1 MKFDL
6 PKDQASI
13 IKVFGVG
20 GGGSNAVNHMYDQGI
35 TGVDFVI
42 CNTDAQALDQSPIPN
57 KIQLGTTLTEG
68 LGAGANPEVGKNA
81 AIEDIEN
88 IKDILEK
95 NTKMVFIT
103 AGMGGGTGSGAA
115 PIIAEAARD
124 MGILTVGIVTIPFS
138 FEGRRRKQQA
148 DHGLVELKKHVDTL
162 LVINNDKL
170 RMMHGNLKMGEAF
183 SKADDILT
191 TAAKGI
197 AEIITVA
204 GYINVDFEDV
214 KTVMKD
220 GGTAIMGS
228 AEGEGENRSIEAVTK
243 ALSSPLLNDNE
254 IKGANFILLNVTS
267 GTDEITMDEIDEI
280 TDYIQNEAG
289 YTAEL
294 IWGNG
299 TDQSLGDK
307 VSVTVIATGFGVSD
321 ADNFDFGKKTEKVV
335 IELDADIPTNIT
347 QPLDEETAD
356 MTTEEVSNELEEPTL
371 ITNLEEDQSTMNF
384 ESPTVEEEE
393 KVEEEKVVF
402 NLEDTPAEEE
412 EVELTMEVKEEAEV
426 EEEVEL
432 TTELD
437 EEAEVEELES
447 TMEVEEEAEVEEE
460 SAPVMEEENNWNW
473 SEVNDGEVEASTTE
487 EEVTL
492 EEDSVVAPDA
502 ELEDEV
508 TAEATE
514 EVVEDFSSELTETPE
529 ETSTEESKTIVWNLN
544 DDDSTEEVAAEGTE
558 FTSENVEEP
567 SEELTSEETEVTA
580 EDGEEGP
587 VYTNRIPDEEQ
598 LKRSQERIM
607 KIKELGMK
615 MKTPSGINDLENEP
629 AYKRRKIN
637 LDEVPHSSEN
647 PISRFT
653 LSDDEEGK
661 PKLNDDNSFLHDN
674 VD

>member
-20 GGGSNAVNHMYDQGI
+20 GGGSNAVNHMYNQGI

-88 IKDILEK
+88 IKSILAK

-115 PIIAEAARD
+115 PIIAEAAREL
-124 MGILTVGIVTIPFS
+124 GILTVGIVTIPFS

-148 DHGLVELKKHVDTL
+148 DEGLLELKKHVDTL

-214 KTVMKD
+214 RTVMKD

-228 AEGEGENRSIEAVTK
+228 ATGEGENRAIEAVTK

-267 GTDEITMDEIDEI
+267 GEDEITMDEIDEI

-299 TDQSLGDK
+299 TDSTLGEK
-307 VSVTVIATGFGVSD
+307 VSVTVIATGFGESNT
-321 ADNFDFGKKTEKVV
+321 DNFEFGKKTEKKVYD
-335 IELDADIPTNIT
+335 LDTDVPTNIT
-347 QPLDEETAD
+347 Q
-356 MTTEEVSNELEEPTL
+356 SINE
-371 ITNLEEDQSTMNF
+371 D
-384 ESPTVEEEE
+384 VEEETTTDFNDDLGE
-393 KVEEEKVVF
+393 PFLKTTEVEQPTLDFDNTPAFEENEEKVVF
-402 NLEDTPAEEE
+402 NLDDEEE
-412 EVELTMEVKEEAEV
+412 EIEAKR
-426 EEEVEL
+426 
-432 TTELD
+432 
-437 EEAEVEELES
+437 
-447 TMEVEEEAEVEEE
+447 
-460 SAPVMEEENNWNW
+460 EENNWNW
-473 SEVNDGEVEASTTE
+473 SEVNDGEIEASSIEEDIDLTASSDEEQTE
-487 EEVTL
+487 ERNN
-492 EEDSVVAPDA
+492 
-502 ELEDEV
+502 
-508 TAEATE
+508 
-514 EVVEDFSSELTETPE
+514 
-529 ETSTEESKTIVWNLN
+529 TIVWNLN
-544 DDDSTEEVAAEGTE
+544 DDDANDEITAATDDFSIDDESTEEEITFE
-558 FTSENVEEP
+558 RKEITPEKENQ
-567 SEELTSEETEVTA
+567 
-580 EDGEEGP
+580 DDGP

-598 LKRSQERIM
+598 LRRSQERVM

-615 MKTPSGINDLENEP
+615 MKTPSGISDLEKEP

-637 LDEVPHSSEN
+637 LDDIPHSSEN

-653 LSDDEEGK
+653 LSDDEDGK
-661 PKLNDDNSFLHDN
+661 PRLNDDNSFLHDN

>member
-20 GGGSNAVNHMYDQGI
+20 GGGSNAVNHMYNQGI

-42 CNTDAQALDQSPIPN
+42 CNTDAQALNLSPVPN

-88 IKDILEK
+88 IKAILEK

-124 MGILTVGIVTIPFS
+124 LGILTVGIVTIPFS

-148 DHGLVELKKHVDTL
+148 DEGLAELKKHVDTL

-191 TAAKGI
+191 IAAKGI

-214 KTVMKD
+214 RTVMKN

-228 AEGEGENRSIEAVTK
+228 AEAEGENRAMEAVTK
-243 ALSSPLLNDNE
+243 ALASPLLNDNE

-267 GTDEITMDEIDEI
+267 GDNEITMDEIDEI

-299 TDQSLGDK
+299 TDLSLGNK
-307 VSVTVIATGFGVSD
+307 VSVTVIATGFGVNNT
-321 ADNFDFGKKTEKVV
+321 DNFEFGKKVEKKVFDLNTDV
-335 IELDADIPTNIT
+335 PTTIT
-347 QPLDEETAD
+347 QLIDDGSVEKKI
-356 MTTEEVSNELEEPTL
+356 TEVTSHIEEPTL
-371 ITNLEEDQSTMNF
+371 KEQAEEQPTLNF
-384 ESPTVEEEE
+384 ETPTQQV
-393 KVEEEKVVF
+393 VEEEKVVF
-402 NLEDTPAEEE
+402 NLNEDIEEEDFVAENEDTSWNWNKVNVAETEESDEEDEFVFSEKSPEDTIEEE
-412 EVELTMEVKEEAEV
+412 KI
-426 EEEVEL
+426 
-432 TTELD
+432 
-437 EEAEVEELES
+437 ELES
-447 TMEVEEEAEVEEE
+447 
-460 SAPVMEEENNWNW
+460 N
-473 SEVNDGEVEASTTE
+473 
-487 EEVTL
+487 
-492 EEDSVVAPDA
+492 
-502 ELEDEV
+502 
-508 TAEATE
+508 
-514 EVVEDFSSELTETPE
+514 
-529 ETSTEESKTIVWNLN
+529 TIVWNLH
-544 DDDSTEEVAAEGTE
+544 DDS
-558 FTSENVEEP
+558 
-567 SEELTSEETEVTA
+567 SEEIKASSSDSTNQLYDKEEEKIT
-580 EDGEEGP
+580 P
-587 VYTNRIPDEEQ
+587 VYTNKIPNEEQ
-598 LKRSQERIM
+598 LKRSQERIN

-637 LDEVPHSSEN
+637 LGEIPHSSEN
-647 PISRFT
+647 QISRFT
-653 LSDDEEGK
+653 LSEDKDGIAR
-661 PKLNDDNSFLHDN
+661 LNDDNSFLHDN

>member
-20 GGGSNAVNHMYDQGI
+20 GGGSNAVNHMYSQGI
-35 TGVDFVI
+35 SGVDFVI
-42 CNTDAQALDQSPIPN
+42 CNTDAQALEQSAIPN

-88 IKDILEK
+88 IKGILEK

-103 AGMGGGTGSGAA
+103 AGMGGGTGTGAA
-115 PIIAEAARD
+115 PIIAETARE

-148 DHGLVELKKHVDTL
+148 DEGLLELKKHVDTL

-228 AEGEGENRSIEAVTK
+228 AEGEGENRAMDAVVK

-267 GTDEITMDEIDEI
+267 GDDEITMDEIDEI

-299 TDQSLGDK
+299 TEASLGDK
-307 VSVTVIATGFGVSD
+307 VSVTVIATGFGESD
-321 ADNFDFGKKTEKVV
+321 HDNFEFGRKPEKVV
-335 IELDADIPTNIT
+335 MELDADVPTNIT
-347 QPLDEETAD
+347 QAVDEEVENL
-356 MTTEEVSNELEEPTL
+356 TEEVTDELEEPTL
-371 ITNLEEDQSTMNF
+371 ITEVEEQPTLNF
-384 ESPTVEEEE
+384 ENTET
-393 KVEEEKVVF
+393 KVEETWKEETVSEKEEVEKVIF
-402 NLEDTPAEEE
+402 NLEDDVDATTEQA
-412 EVELTMEVKEEAEV
+412 V
-426 EEEVEL
+426 EEEVADEPVL
-432 TTELD
+432 KSETEVTAED
-437 EEAEVEELES
+437 EVGKEVQAED
-447 TMEVEEEAEVEEE
+447 T
-460 SAPVMEEENNWNW
+460 NWNW
-473 SEVNDGEVEASTTE
+473 SEVNDGEIEAS
-487 EEVTL
+487 
-492 EEDSVVAPDA
+492 AA
-502 ELEDEV
+502 
-508 TAEATE
+508 
-514 EVVEDFSSELTETPE
+514 E
-529 ETSTEESKTIVWNLN
+529 ETSTENAETVVWNLN
-544 DDDSTEEVAAEGTE
+544 DDDSTD
-558 FTSENVEEP
+558 
-567 SEELTSEETEVTA
+567 ETTA
-580 EDGEEGP
+580 ETTDFTQENTANTNDDLTEEEGP

-598 LKRSQERIM
+598 LKRSQERIL

-637 LDEVPHSSEN
+637 LDETPHSSEN

>member
-20 GGGSNAVNHMYDQGI
+20 GGGSNAVNHMYSQGI
-35 TGVDFVI
+35 SGVDFVI
-42 CNTDAQALDQSPIPN
+42 CNTDAQALEQSAIPN

-88 IKDILEK
+88 IKGILEK

-103 AGMGGGTGSGAA
+103 AGMGGGTGTGAA
-115 PIIAEAARD
+115 PIIAETARD

-148 DHGLVELKKHVDTL
+148 DEGLMELKKHVDTL

-214 KTVMKD
+214 RTVMKD

-228 AEGEGENRSIEAVTK
+228 AEGEGENRSMDAVTK

-267 GTDEITMDEIDEI
+267 GDEEITMDEIDEI

-299 TDQSLGDK
+299 TDESLGDK
-307 VSVTVIATGFGVSD
+307 VSVTVIATGFGESD
-321 ADNFDFGKKTEKVV
+321 NDNFEFGRKPEKKVFG
-335 IELDADIPTNIT
+335 LDADVPTNIT
-347 QPLDEETAD
+347 QPLEETEEKL
-356 MTTEEVSNELEEPTL
+356 TEEVTGDLEEPTL
-371 ITNLEEDQSTMNF
+371 KTELEDQSTLDF
-384 ESPTVEEEE
+384 GTTTPEAEETWNEEIVSEKEEVE
-393 KVEEEKVVF
+393 KVIF
-402 NLEDTPAEEE
+402 NLEDNVTEKE
-412 EVELTMEVKEEAEV
+412 ELTAEV
-426 EEEVEL
+426 N
-432 TTELD
+432 D
-437 EEAEVEELES
+437 ESIVNE
-447 TMEVEEEAEVEEE
+447 TEE
-460 SAPVMEEENNWNW
+460 SNWNW
-473 SEVNDGEVEASTTE
+473 SEVNDGEIEASNTE
-487 EEVTL
+487 ESTDFLETEVET
-492 EEDSVVAPDA
+492 SN
-502 ELEDEV
+502 
-508 TAEATE
+508 
-514 EVVEDFSSELTETPE
+514 EDFTSETED
-529 ETSTEESKTIVWNLN
+529 ETSTENAETIVWNLN
-544 DDDSTEEVAAEGTE
+544 DNDSTDE
-558 FTSENVEEP
+558 FTAETSDFTPESVEESTDEL
-567 SEELTSEETEVTA
+567 SE
-580 EDGEEGP
+580 EEGP

-637 LDEVPHSSEN
+637 LDEAPHSSEN

>member
-20 GGGSNAVNHMYDQGI
+20 GGGSNAVNHMYNQGI

-42 CNTDAQALDQSPIPN
+42 CNTDAQALNQSPVPN

-88 IKDILEK
+88 IKSILEK

-115 PIIAEAARD
+115 PIIAEAAREL
-124 MGILTVGIVTIPFS
+124 GVLTVGIVTIPFS

-148 DHGLVELKKHVDTL
+148 NEGLDELKKHVDTL

-170 RMMHGNLKMGEAF
+170 RMMHGNLKMGDAF

-214 KTVMKD
+214 RTVMKD

-228 AEGEGENRSIEAVTK
+228 AVGEGENRAMEAVTK
-243 ALSSPLLNDNE
+243 ALASPLLNDNE

-267 GTDEITMDEIDEI
+267 GEDEITMDEIDEI

-299 TDQSLGDK
+299 TDESLGDK
-307 VSVTVIATGFGVSD
+307 VSVTVIATGFGESSTD
-321 ADNFDFGKKTEKVV
+321 HFEFGKKVEKKVFD
-335 IELDADIPTNIT
+335 LDANVPTNIT
-347 QPLDEETAD
+347 QQVDEVEQNTTTEVSGEMEEPYLKEETEEQPILDFETPNNEETEEKIVHQLEDDVEDEEPQMEDTSLKWGKSDEEEIKLTHTETEDEVDFSAD
-356 MTTEEVSNELEEPTL
+356 TFDDNV
-371 ITNLEEDQSTMNF
+371 EDTI
-384 ESPTVEEEE
+384 EDTVEN
-393 KVEEEKVVF
+393 
-402 NLEDTPAEEE
+402 NLEDSVEDSAEEE
-412 EVELTMEVKEEAEV
+412 TVEQ
-426 EEEVEL
+426 
-432 TTELD
+432 
-437 EEAEVEELES
+437 
-447 TMEVEEEAEVEEE
+447 
-460 SAPVMEEENNWNW
+460 ENN
-473 SEVNDGEVEASTTE
+473 
-487 EEVTL
+487 
-492 EEDSVVAPDA
+492 
-502 ELEDEV
+502 
-508 TAEATE
+508 
-514 EVVEDFSSELTETPE
+514 
-529 ETSTEESKTIVWNLN
+529 TIVWNLN
-544 DDDSTEEVAAEGTE
+544 DDDSTEEVTAENND
-558 FTSENVEEP
+558 FTSSLNDEVEDEI
-567 SEELTSEETEVTA
+567 T
-580 EDGEEGP
+580 P

-598 LKRSQERIM
+598 IKRSQERIN
-607 KIKELGMK
+607 KIRELGMK
-615 MKTPSGINDLENEP
+615 MKTPSGISDLENEP

-637 LDEVPHSSEN
+637 LGEIPHSSEN

>member
-13 IKVFGVG
+13 IKVIGVG
-20 GGGSNAVNHMYDQGI
+20 GGGSNAVNHMYNQGI

-42 CNTDAQALDQSPIPN
+42 CNTDAQALELSPIPN

-88 IKDILEK
+88 IKAILEN

-103 AGMGGGTGSGAA
+103 AGMGGGTGTGAA
-115 PIIAEAARD
+115 PVIAQTARE

-148 DHGLVELKKHVDTL
+148 DEGLQALRDNVDTM

-191 TAAKGI
+191 IAAKGI

-228 AEGEGENRSIEAVTK
+228 ATAEGEERAIKAVSS
-243 ALSSPLLNDNE
+243 ALASPLLNDNE

-267 GTDEITMDEIDEI
+267 GEDEITMDEIDEI

-299 TDQSLGDK
+299 TDESLGNSI
-307 VSVTVIATGFGVSD
+307 SVTVIATGFGISQNANVEFGVKPEKIVHSLEND
-321 ADNFDFGKKTEKVV
+321 KPVVNEVKETTSETTIENSVEEPYLKPAEVQPTLGFDEVDEPTNEVEETVQKVV
-335 IELDADIPTNIT
+335 FSLEDDITEIEQKREEFVNEVE
-347 QPLDEETAD
+347 EETVVNEI
-356 MTTEEVSNELEEPTL
+356 TSFSLNTEEEVEETVNELEETVSE
-371 ITNLEEDQSTMNF
+371 INELEIPQDTF
-384 ESPTVEEEE
+384 EEEE
-393 KVEEEKVVF
+393 K
-402 NLEDTPAEEE
+402 
-412 EVELTMEVKEEAEV
+412 
-426 EEEVEL
+426 
-432 TTELD
+432 
-437 EEAEVEELES
+437 
-447 TMEVEEEAEVEEE
+447 
-460 SAPVMEEENNWNW
+460 SA
-473 SEVNDGEVEASTTE
+473 S
-487 EEVTL
+487 
-492 EEDSVVAPDA
+492 
-502 ELEDEV
+502 
-508 TAEATE
+508 
-514 EVVEDFSSELTETPE
+514 
-529 ETSTEESKTIVWNLN
+529 TIVWNLH
-544 DDDSTEEVAAEGTE
+544 DEIEE
-558 FTSENVEEP
+558 SENARAEENNDPFVFENKVEETTE
-567 SEELTSEETEVTA
+567 SEA
-580 EDGEEGP
+580 P
-587 VYTNRIPDEEQ
+587 VYTNRIPDEDQ
-598 LKRSQERIM
+598 LKRSQERIL

-615 MKTPSGINDLENEP
+615 MKTPSGINDLEKEP
-629 AYKRRKIN
+629 AYKRRQIS
-637 LDEVPHSSEN
+637 LDSIPHSSEN
-647 PISRFT
+647 TISRFS
-653 LSDDEEGK
+653 LSDDEDGK
-661 PKLNDDNSFLHDN
+661 PRLKDDNSFLHDN

>member
-20 GGGSNAVNHMYDQGI
+20 GGGSNAVNHMYSQGI
-35 TGVDFVI
+35 SGVDFVI
-42 CNTDAQALDQSPIPN
+42 CNTDAQALEQSAIPN

-88 IKDILEK
+88 IKGILEK

-103 AGMGGGTGSGAA
+103 AGMGGGTGTGAA
-115 PIIAEAARD
+115 PIIAETARE

-148 DHGLVELKKHVDTL
+148 DEGLAELKKHVDTL

-228 AEGEGENRSIEAVTK
+228 AEGEGENRSMDAVTK

-267 GTDEITMDEIDEI
+267 GDNEITMDEIDEI

-299 TDQSLGDK
+299 SDESLGDK
-307 VSVTVIATGFGVSD
+307 VSVTVIATGFGESD
-321 ADNFDFGKKTEKVV
+321 TDNFEFGRKPEKKVFG
-335 IELDADIPTNIT
+335 LDADVPTNIT
-347 QPLDEETAD
+347 QSLEDAEEKL
-356 MTTEEVSNELEEPTL
+356 TEEVTNELDEPTL
-371 ITNLEEDQSTMNF
+371 KTE
-384 ESPTVEEEE
+384 VEEQPTLNFDTTTSEVEESDDEIVSEKEEVE
-393 KVEEEKVVF
+393 KVIF
-402 NLEDTPAEEE
+402 NLEDNVSEEE
-412 EVELTMEVKEEAEV
+412 ELTAEVNDEPVLKTEAE
-426 EEEVEL
+426 E
-432 TTELD
+432 T
-437 EEAEVEELES
+437 
-447 TMEVEEEAEVEEE
+447 
-460 SAPVMEEENNWNW
+460 NWNW
-473 SEVNDGEVEASTTE
+473 SEVNDGEVEASSSEETT
-487 EEVTL
+487 
-492 EEDSVVAPDA
+492 
-502 ELEDEV
+502 
-508 TAEATE
+508 
-514 EVVEDFSSELTETPE
+514 DFSETPTE
-529 ETSTEESKTIVWNLN
+529 STNEEFTSETSTDNSDTIVWNLN
-544 DDDSTEEVAAEGTE
+544 DDDSTDE
-558 FTSENVEEP
+558 FTAESTDFTPESSNDEITFEKKDATIEQTDNGDELSE
-567 SEELTSEETEVTA
+567 
-580 EDGEEGP
+580 EEGP

-637 LDEVPHSSEN
+637 LDETTHSSEN